1 MRGCVCA
8 ETVPSYPGVEAAGGS
23 VCGEEGVGGL
33 LCILAPWIS
42 GFCTAVGREG
52 FALKSS

>member
-1 MRGCVCA
+1 MCA